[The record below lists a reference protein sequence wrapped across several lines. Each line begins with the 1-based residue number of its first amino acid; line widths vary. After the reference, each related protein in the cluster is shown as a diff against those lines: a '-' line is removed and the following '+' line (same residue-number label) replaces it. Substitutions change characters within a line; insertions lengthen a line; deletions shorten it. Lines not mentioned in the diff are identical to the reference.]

1 LSSSPLKNLSLN
13 TKSPEFVHIHSKKRV
28 EFPYSQKNKNLFFS
42 LIMFLA
48 LSSIVTIFL
57 LACNEVVSAH
67 IDYNI
72 DSHHHYHHHYH
83 RHRHHHHHNHHDH
96 HRQKQFRD
104 KSASYQRIITVDQSG
119 NGDFS
124 KIQSAIDSVPSN
136 NKQWIYIK
144 VNEGTY
150 R

>member
-1 LSSSPLKNLSLN
+1 
-13 TKSPEFVHIHSKKRV
+13 
-28 EFPYSQKNKNLFFS
+28 
-42 LIMFLA
+42 MFLA